1 MFLGFKYDFIRF
13 FIIMD
18 ASHVKVRTGI
28 PGFDSIISGGF
39 KEGRTLVLSGSPG
52 SGKTTFGMQ
61 FLYSGTNDFDE
72 PGVFVTLSESPTEI
86 KNDFKAY
93 GWDIEKLVDEGKML
107 LIDARPFKME
117 EGFIALD
124 ESLYRGETVPY
135 MHLTQLILSSIKRIQ
150 AKRIVIDSLTVLSMQ
165 YTNMF
170 YARQGLQ
177 GLIHALEDQNCTSI
191 LISEN
196 AQAQKMPV
204 EWYVASGVVL
214 LHHVRKEDTME
225 RSIQVIKMRGIR
237 HSEQIFPIKI
247 SENGLQVLHP
257 RLST

>member
-1 MFLGFKYDFIRF
+1 MKF
-13 FIIMD
+13 FVIMD

-28 PGFDSIISGGF
+28 PGLDSIISGGF
-39 KEGRTLVLSGSPG
+39 REGRTLVLSGSPG

-61 FLYSGTNDFDE
+61 FLYSGAKDFDE
-72 PGVFVTLSESPTEI
+72 PGVFVTLSEDPNEI
-86 KNDFKAY
+86 KNDFKTY
-93 GWDIEKLVDEGKML
+93 GWDIQNLVDEGKML
-107 LIDARPFKME
+107 MIDARPFKMD

-124 ESLYRGETVPY
+124 ESLYRGETLPY
-135 MHLTQLILSSIKRIQ
+135 MHLTQLILSSIKRVQ
-150 AKRIVIDSLTVLSMQ
+150 AKRVVIDSLTVLAMQ
-165 YTNMF
+165 YTNPF

-196 AQAQKMPV
+196 IQTQKIPI
-204 EWYVASGVVL
+204 EWYVASGIVL

-225 RSIQVIKMRGIR
+225 RSMQVIKMRGVR
-237 HSEQIFPIKI
+237 HSEQVYPIKI

-257 RLST
+257 RLNP